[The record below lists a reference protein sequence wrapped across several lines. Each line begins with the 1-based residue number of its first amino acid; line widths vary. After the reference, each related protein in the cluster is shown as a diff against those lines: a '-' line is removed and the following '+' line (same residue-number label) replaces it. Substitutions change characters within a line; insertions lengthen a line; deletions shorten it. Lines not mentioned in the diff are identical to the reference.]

1 MRRDWVKVGLLEII
15 CGTGAIILGQ
25 VGILNPEAFKDVV
38 MGWGII
44 FLVIGLVV
52 LAIGLR
58 PQDDSYFCRM
68 CGRRVKKGSMFCSHC
83 SPPKEI
89 TR

>member
-1 MRRDWVKVGLLEII
+1 MRRNWVKVGLLEII
-15 CGTGAIILGQ
+15 CGIGIIILGQ
-25 VGILNPEAFKDVV
+25 MGILHPEAFKDVV

-52 LAIGLR
+52 FAIGFR
-58 PQDDSYFCRM
+58 PEDDSSFCRM
-68 CGRRVKKGSMFCSHC
+68 CGRRVRKGTMFCRKC
-83 SPPKEI
+83 SPPRKL